1 MLRRRYQSTHLTD
14 KSIDS
19 GDGRVLA
26 TDNGGSSWSTVF
38 DFKMP
43 VIWVAR
49 DSNRSGRLYA
59 AAIHSVK
66 GGARSVQPI
75 LSSEPCVLRMFGPVK
90 MRS

>member
-49 DSNRSGRLYA
+49 DSKRSGRLYA